1 MYDTILVPTDGSTA
15 ARNALEHAI
24 DLAAAFDARICGLYV
39 VDIATYGSLGGYEPV
54 VSHLNGAG
62 REALSTVT
70 RLANEA
76 GVESRTELR
85 EGVAYREI
93 NDYCAESGADAIV
106 MGPRGR
112 SKLDRM
118 LVGSVTERVVRTAD
132 RPVIVVQ
139 QSEYRDYRRDR

>member
-1 MYDTILVPTDGSTA
+1 MRTMYDTILVPTDGSTA

-39 VDIATYGSLGGYEPV
+39 VNVATYGSLAGYEPV
-54 VSHLNGAG
+54 VGQLNDVG
-62 REALSTVT
+62 RNALSTVT
-70 RLANEA
+70 QRANEG
-76 GVESRTELR
+76 GVESRTELC

-93 NDYCAESGADAIV
+93 NDYCAVSDADVIV
-106 MGPRGR
+106 MGRRGR

-139 QSEYRDYRRDR
+139 QPE